1 LVASYNTRSGHEL
14 ALPYIF
20 YQSRAPH
27 GTISILYLRDSAD
40 VIPAVSEPAHLIAQ
54 KRTQHSIVVRPTA
67 VHAISTDIICQ
78 TIVQHCRTSDLE
90 LIATCCVKLRL
101 SLLSN
106 PDLKL
111 ICFLLLS
118 ANYSTYLFRQR
129 LCSCLTALWRYI
141 NSVLLLLLSGATHY
155 RDPYVPIPRT
165 KRCSWSVSG
174 RKGKSCSVSHTTL
187 IMCLLLTASKTV
199 WINRSAR

>member
-1 LVASYNTRSGHEL
+1 MFIFNN
-14 ALPYIF
+14 LPSHSAVYYSTSVHRTKIL
-20 YQSRAPH
+20 QSVYLSTSNSC
-27 GTISILYLRDSAD
+27 TI
-40 VIPAVSEPAHLIAQ
+40 
-54 KRTQHSIVVRPTA
+54 
-67 VHAISTDIICQ
+67 
-78 TIVQHCRTSDLE
+78 
-90 LIATCCVKLRL
+90 L
-101 SLLSN
+101 SLFSN
-106 PDLKL
+106 QDLKL